1 MRAVV
6 QRVSACRVSAGGQ
19 EISRIG
25 AGLLVLL
32 GIEQG
37 DMLQDIDYLVRKIS
51 ALRIFDDAEGRLNLA
66 LDDVAGELMLV
77 SQFTLLA
84 DTRKGNRPGFSHAMA
99 GAEALQLYEQALQA
113 FRRQG
118 VRVAAGAY
126 GEHMQVELT
135 NDGPVTVLLDSRGVF

>member
-6 QRVSACRVSAGGQ
+6 QRVSACRVSVGGR
-19 EISRIG
+19 EISSIG
-25 AGLLVLL
+25 SGLLVLL
-32 GIEQG
+32 GIEQE
-37 DMLQDIDYLVRKIS
+37 DDEQDIAYMVRKIS

-66 LDDVAGELMLV
+66 LEDVAGELMLV

-84 DTRKGNRPGFSHAMA
+84 ETRKGNRPGFSRAMA

-113 FRRQG
+113 FRRTG
-118 VRVAAGAY
+118 VRVFAGAY